1 MGVYSCPS
9 LNLYSYVTST
19 MENQPLTAL
28 PFTERRREYYQV
40 RKHEYS
46 RVPEVLG
53 GGNMSHRLLEE
64 PVSYLVLLKSKIFS
78 ALGFTRVWE
87 VSRQTK
93 GSTITRHKVRSKSSF
108 TPTLSPSCQPKMA
121 LWLVNL

>member
-1 MGVYSCPS
+1 
-9 LNLYSYVTST
+9 
-19 MENQPLTAL
+19 
-28 PFTERRREYYQV
+28 
-40 RKHEYS
+40 
-46 RVPEVLG
+46 
-53 GGNMSHRLLEE
+53 MSHRLLEE

-108 TPTLSPSCQPKMA
+108 TPTLSPSSQPKMA